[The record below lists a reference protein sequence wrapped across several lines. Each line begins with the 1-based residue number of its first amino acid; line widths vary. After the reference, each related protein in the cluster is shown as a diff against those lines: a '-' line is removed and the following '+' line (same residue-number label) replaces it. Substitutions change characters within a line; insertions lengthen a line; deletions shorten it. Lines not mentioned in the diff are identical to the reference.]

1 MHSLELLLD
10 PTSDEAVRGEWRVL
24 SAAGLPSQGDHA
36 GTSNAPHVTLVARPG
51 LDPTA
56 DPRLLALSAALPLPA
71 ELGGLLLF
79 GAPPRGL
86 VLVRPVVVTGELLD
100 LHARVHESLG
110 GAGDVP
116 HTVPGRWTPHV
127 TLASRLTPD
136 QVARAV
142 DALADADTPSTRP
155 VVLSQL
161 RRWDPST
168 GAIIALGPVTA
179 DEGDGA
185 GRRPRRSG
193 ERTRDGLE

>member
-1 MHSLELLLD
+1 VHSLELLLD
-10 PTSDEAVRGEWRVL
+10 PASDEAVRDEWRVL

-51 LDPTA
+51 LDPAA
-56 DPRLLALSAALPLPA
+56 DPRLLPLSAALPLPA

-116 HTVPGRWTPHV
+116 HTTPGRWTPHV

-142 DALADADTPSTRP
+142 AALADADAPSTRP

-168 GAIIALGPVTA
+168 GTIVPLGPVIQGT
-179 DEGDGA
+179 GRSDGSD
-185 GRRPRRSG
+185 R
-193 ERTRDGLE
+193 

>member
-10 PTSDEAVRGEWRVL
+10 PASDEAVRDEWRVL

-51 LDPTA
+51 LDPAA
-56 DPRLLALSAALPLPA
+56 DPRLLPLSAALPLAA
-71 ELGGLLLF
+71 ELGGLSIF

-86 VLVRPVVVTGELLD
+86 VLVRPVVVTRELLR

-116 HTVPGRWTPHV
+116 HTTPGRWTPHV

-136 QVARAV
+136 QVARTLV
-142 DALADADTPSTRP
+142 ALAEADAPASRP

-168 GAIIALGPVTA
+168 ATIVPLGPSPGRPQDA
-179 DEGDGA
+179 DGA
-185 GRRPRRSG
+185 DR
-193 ERTRDGLE
+193 

>member
-1 MHSLELLLD
+1 VHSLELLLD
-10 PTSDEAVRGEWRVL
+10 PASDEAVRDEWRVL

-51 LDPTA
+51 LDPAA
-56 DPRLLALSAALPLPA
+56 DPRLLPLSAALPLPA

-79 GAPPRGL
+79 GTPPRGL

-110 GAGDVP
+110 GTGDVP
-116 HTVPGRWTPHV
+116 HTTPGRWTPHV

-142 DALADADTPSTRP
+142 DALAAADAPTTRP

-168 GAIIALGPVTA
+168 GTIVPLGPAPEDTGVS
-179 DEGDGA
+179 DVVD
-185 GRRPRRSG
+185 R
-193 ERTRDGLE
+193 

>member
-1 MHSLELLLD
+1 MHSIELLLD
-10 PTSDEAVRGEWRVL
+10 PASDAAVRDEWRVL

-51 LDPTA
+51 LDPAA
-56 DPRLLALSAALPLPA
+56 DPRLLPLSAALPMPA

-86 VLVRPVVVTGELLD
+86 VLVRPVVVTTGLLS
-100 LHARVHESLG
+100 LHTLVHETLG

-116 HTVPGRWTPHV
+116 HTTPGRWTPHV
-127 TLASRLTPD
+127 TLASRLTPE

-142 DALADADTPSTRP
+142 EALAEADAPSSRA
-155 VVLSQL
+155 VELAVL

-168 GAIIALGPVTA
+168 KTIVPLGPA
-179 DEGDGA
+179 PDDDGA
-185 GRRPRRSG
+185 AGGPAGPAGGS
-193 ERTRDGLE
+193 DGGD